1 MRDLGFTLTDL
12 KIDPD
17 QSWGVRRMVGTSSDG
32 EPVEIKAFGRDAA
45 DSQFA
50 ARAWRMLVYRG
61 EASSLT
67 FSRLQAAEH
76 EALVTLLAQRAGVSV
91 PDVLAAA
98 STSGEVAILATR
110 RRGVRLDSADVAALA
125 DPDLVRLWQDL
136 ARLHDAGISHGAL
149 DVAGRSP
156 DEHGLVI
163 ADFAAG
169 SLHPDEREKR
179 LDTARLLFGLAQLV
193 GVERAVATARTG
205 LGDDRLGASLPYLQA
220 PALSSRERR
229 HPRSTAR
236 ELKELRSR
244 VVQETG
250 VPVPEPVKLRRVG
263 PRDAADAGRP
273 AALRRQP

>member
-1 MRDLGFTLTDL
+1 
-12 KIDPD
+12 
-17 QSWGVRRMVGTSSDG
+17 MV
-32 EPVEIKAFGRDAA
+32 
-45 DSQFA
+45 
-50 ARAWRMLVYRG
+50 VYRG
-61 EASSLT
+61 EDGGLT
-67 FSRLQAAEH
+67 SSRLQAAEH

-149 DVAGRSP
+149 DVGAVRQ

-169 SLHPDEREKR
+169 SLHPMERAKR
-179 LDTARLLFGLAQLV
+179 LDTARLLFGLAQLL

-205 LGDDRLGASLPYLQA
+205 LGDDRLERPCRICRLPLCRRASGGIGGARLGSSRSCDPASSRRPGSRCPSRSSSGAS
-220 PALSSRERR
+220 ALG
-229 HPRSTAR
+229 TF
-236 ELKELRSR
+236 
-244 VVQETG
+244 
-250 VPVPEPVKLRRVG
+250 
-263 PRDAADAGRP
+263 
-273 AALRRQP
+273 